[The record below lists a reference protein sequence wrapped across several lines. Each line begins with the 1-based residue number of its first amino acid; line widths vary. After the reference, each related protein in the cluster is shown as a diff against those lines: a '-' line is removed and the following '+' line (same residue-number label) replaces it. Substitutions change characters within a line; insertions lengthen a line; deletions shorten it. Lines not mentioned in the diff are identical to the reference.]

1 MKKLYLDTNI
11 FIDILI
17 DRDLENLSL
26 EMIEPYLENSQVY
39 MSTLSVHITYYSL
52 RIKADSQEHKKVS
65 KLISLI
71 NLVPLSTSIAQQSIK
86 SFKTDFE
93 DTLQYF
99 SALSKECDYILT
111 KDTKDFT
118 KIKSTSPS
126 NIQLIKNLK
135 KLSS

>member
-1 MKKLYLDTNI
+1 MKRLYLDTNI

-17 DRDLENLSL
+17 DRDLDNLSL
-26 EMIEPYLENSQVY
+26 KMLTPYLEHSQVY
-39 MSTLSVHITYYSL
+39 MSVLSVHITYYSL
-52 RIKADSQEHKKVS
+52 RVKPNSSEDKMIKKI
-65 KLISLI
+65 LSLI
-71 NLVPLSTSIAQQSIK
+71 NLIPLDISIMQESLD

-126 NIQLIKNLK
+126 NIQIIKNLRR
-135 KLSS
+135 LT

>member
-1 MKKLYLDTNI
+1 MKRLYLDTNL

-17 DRDLENLSL
+17 DRDLDNLSL
-26 EMIEPYLENSQVY
+26 KMLTPYLEHSQVY
-39 MSTLSVHITYYSL
+39 MSVLSIHITYYSL
-52 RIKADSQEHKKVS
+52 RVKPNSSEDKMIKKI
-65 KLISLI
+65 LSLI
-71 NLVPLSTSIAQQSIK
+71 NLIPLDIPIMQESLD

-126 NIQLIKNLK
+126 NIQIIKNLRR
-135 KLSS
+135 LT

>member
-17 DRDLENLSL
+17 DRDLDNLSL
-26 EMIEPYLENSQVY
+26 KMLTPYLEHSQVY
-39 MSTLSVHITYYSL
+39 MSVLSVHISYYSL
-52 RIKADSQEHKKVS
+52 RVKPDSPEHKMIK
-65 KLISLI
+65 KLLSLI
-71 NLVPLSTSIAQQSIK
+71 NLIPLDISILQESLAG
-86 SFKTDFE
+86 FRTDFE

-99 SALSKECDYILT
+99 SALSEKCDYILT

-126 NIQLIKNLK
+126 NIQIIKNLK
-135 KLSS
+135 KLS